1 MSTQA
6 KTVESFLQ
14 PFSGLA
20 EVVRAIVEPALDN
33 EGCELI
39 DLKTSGGLQH
49 PLIQL
54 FVEQN
59 NGDGITLEQLE
70 YLNRFIGDI
79 LDVEDGARDLF
90 SGRYT
95 LELSSPG
102 IERPLTKKSHF
113 SKMAGEEIKVR
124 TLDAGQKATFQGE
137 LLSIEDEG
145 FTLGAVNKKKDDDVK
160 FVSWQMVQKAN
171 LVFSFGSA
179 NKNKPNPKNRKK
191 KNVGQAASKGGGNPK
206 KAQKRKQDI

>member
-6 KTVESFLQ
+6 KTVESFCTI
-14 PFSGLA
+14 FWFGGGG
-20 EVVRAIVEPALDN
+20 ALSLSSLGQR
-33 EGCELI
+33 GCELI

-171 LVFSFGSA
+171 LVFFS
-179 NKNKPNPKNRKK
+179 NKNKLNPKNRE
-191 KNVGQAASKGGGNPK
+191 KNVGQLLLRAGVTK